1 MSSAHIKTNLE
12 ENEVQHLIEIRG
24 IGKDYQDGETKV
36 QAIKEM
42 DFFIDD
48 GEFVAIMGQSGSG
61 KSTLL
66 SILGGLNRPSR
77 GNVLLDTLDVY
88 GLTSEQRA
96 DLRSEYI
103 GVIFQ
108 SFQLIPY
115 LTVLENVKMPMA
127 ITGRKGK
134 EQDKMAREVLEKVGL
149 ANKADRLPDQ
159 LSGGEQERVAIA
171 RAIVNKPPILLADE
185 PTGSLDS
192 KTADEILNLLKELN
206 DEGQTIIMVTHNPG
220 QTIIMV
226 THNPD
231 ACRDTTRTIQVKDG
245 SCYTH

>member
-1 MSSAHIKTNLE
+1 MNTIN
-12 ENEVQHLIEIRG
+12 ENVNPAEHEVKHLIEIQG
-24 IGKDYQDGETKV
+24 IGKDYLDGENSV
-36 QAIKEM
+36 QAIKQM
-42 DFFIDD
+42 DFYIDD

-66 SILGGLNRPSR
+66 SILGGLNHPSR
-77 GNVLLDTLDVY
+77 GKVLLDTLDIY
-88 GLTSEQRA
+88 KLSSEQRA

-115 LTVLENVKMPMA
+115 LTVLENVKLPMA
-127 ITGRKGK
+127 ITGKK
-134 EQDKMAREVLEKVGL
+134 SKKQDKMARNVLAKVGL

-192 KTADEILNLLKELN
+192 NTADEILNLLKELN
-206 DEGQTIIMVTHNPG
+206 EEG

-231 ACRDTTRTIQVKDG
+231 ACKDTTRTIHVKDG
-245 SCYTH
+245 SCYAH

>member
-1 MSSAHIKTNLE
+1 MNNANTNTNPSE
-12 ENEVQHLIEIRG
+12 QKVQHLIEIHG

-42 DFFIDD
+42 NFYIDD

-66 SILGGLNRPSR
+66 SILGGLNHPSR
-77 GNVLLDTLDVY
+77 GKALLDTLDIY
-88 GLTSEQRA
+88 KLSSEQRA

-103 GVIFQ
+103 GIIFQ

-115 LTVLENVKMPMA
+115 LTVLENVKLPMA
-127 ITGRKGK
+127 ITGKK
-134 EQDKMAREVLEKVGL
+134 AKLQDKMARDVLARVGL
-149 ANKADRLPDQ
+149 ASKANRLPDQ

-192 KTADEILNLLKELN
+192 KTADEILALLKELN
-206 DEGQTIIMVTHNPG
+206 EEG

-231 ACRDTTRTIQVKDG
+231 ACKDTTRTIHVKDG
-245 SCYTH
+245 SCSEH

>member
-1 MSSAHIKTNLE
+1 MTNNTTQNSAVETN
-12 ENEVQHLIEIRG
+12 VQHLIEIQN
-24 IGKDYQDGETKV
+24 IGKDYQEGESTV

-42 DFFIDD
+42 TFYIDD
-48 GEFVAIMGQSGSG
+48 GEFVSIMGQSGSG
-61 KSTLL
+61 KSTIL
-66 SILGGLNRPSR
+66 SILGGLNHPTR
-77 GNVLLDTLDVY
+77 GKILLDTLDIY
-88 GLTSEQRA
+88 KLSSEQRA

-115 LTVLENVKMPMA
+115 LTVLENVKLPMA
-127 ITGRKGK
+127 ITGRKSR
-134 EQDKMAREVLEKVGL
+134 EQDKMARDVLARVGL

-192 KTADEILNLLKELN
+192 KTAAEIMDLLKELN
-206 DEGQTIIMVTHNPG
+206 GEGQTIIMVTHNPE
-220 QTIIMV
+220 
-226 THNPD
+226 
-231 ACRDTTRTIQVKDG
+231 ACKHTSRTIQVKDG
-245 SCYTH
+245 SCYEH

>member
-1 MSSAHIKTNLE
+1 MKDKTMQNSTG
-12 ENEVQHLIEIRG
+12 ENNVQHLIEVRG
-24 IGKDYQDGETKV
+24 IGKDYVEGDSTV
-36 QAIKEM
+36 QAIKQM
-42 DFFIDD
+42 DLFIDD
-48 GEFVAIMGQSGSG
+48 GEFVSIMGQSGSG

-66 SILGGLNRPSR
+66 SILGGLNHPTR
-77 GNVLLDTLDVY
+77 GMILLDSLDIY
-88 GLTSEQRA
+88 KLTSEQRA

-115 LTVLENVKMPMA
+115 LTVLENIKLPLA
-127 ITGRKGK
+127 ITGKKAK
-134 EQDKMAREVLEKVGL
+134 EQDKMARDVLARVGL

-192 KTADEILNLLKELN
+192 KTADEIMQLLKELN
-206 DEGQTIIMVTHNPG
+206 REGQTIIMVTHNPE
-220 QTIIMV
+220 
-226 THNPD
+226 
-231 ACRDTTRTIQVKDG
+231 ACKHSSRTIHVKDG
-245 SCYTH
+245 SCYTN

>member
-1 MSSAHIKTNLE
+1 MNNLN
-12 ENEVQHLIEIRG
+12 ENIHPAEQEIEHLIEIHG

-36 QAIKEM
+36 QAIKQM
-42 DFFIDD
+42 DFYIDD

-66 SILGGLNRPSR
+66 SILGGLNHPSR
-77 GNVLLDTLDVY
+77 GKVLLDTLDVY
-88 GLTSEQRA
+88 KLSSEQRA

-115 LTVLENVKMPMA
+115 LTVLENVKLPMA
-127 ITGRKGK
+127 ITGRKGNK
-134 EQDKMAREVLEKVGL
+134 QDKMARDVLAKVGL

-192 KTADEILNLLKELN
+192 NTADEILNLLKELN
-206 DEGQTIIMVTHNPG
+206 EEG

-231 ACRDTTRTIQVKDG
+231 ACKDTTRTIHVKDG
-245 SCYTH
+245 SCYAN